1 MSSGVGSLCSSIGV
15 DGGTA
20 GGVDNG
26 VRSED
31 EEKGGGVSQQRAQM
45 GHYSAYGMDLRRLK
59 VQNTPHS
66 HSSLLIS

>member
-31 EEKGGGVSQQRAQM
+31 EEKGGGVSGKFTRTDGGIAVFEIIALTVWIC
-45 GHYSAYGMDLRRLK
+45 GG
-59 VQNTPHS
+59 
-66 HSSLLIS
+66 